1 MAAALGEVNLVALD
15 CWCKGDNLF
24 GNKPPT
30 YSLDHYE
37 VAVCPFFNFDD
48 LVGADLE
55 VLGDLEY
62 HWVAFSGEGVALDFS
77 GRERRF
83 VFVSISNIPSLLGIG
98 KGFNQLV

>member
-1 MAAALGEVNLVALD
+1 MVALD
-15 CWCKGDNLF
+15 CWRWCRGDNF
-24 GNKPPT
+24 FRDKPTT

-37 VAVCPFFNFDD
+37 VTICPFFNLDD

-62 HWVAFSGEGVALDFS
+62 HWVAFSGEGVALDLS

-83 VFVSISNIPSLLGIG
+83 VLSLY
-98 KGFNQLV
+98 LVYRVDSVLARGLTN